1 MMEDWRKKE
10 LQEKA
15 EQVIICMKQMNFF
28 GKEISKISEAF
39 EFMERYWHC
48 DILLKADDDEK
59 DCKFTDFEIPLDGR
73 DRSKVIDVIKEGLTK
88 KAKEY
93 RSGILRLYEELDK
106 LLK

>member
-10 LQEKA
+10 IQKKA
-15 EQVIICMKQMNFF
+15 EQVSICMKQMNFF
-28 GKEISKISEAF
+28 GEEISKISEAF
-39 EFMERYWHC
+39 DFMEHYWHC

-59 DCKFTDFEIPLDGR
+59 DCKFTDFEIPLCGP
-73 DRSKVIDVIKEGLTK
+73 DRSKVIGVIKERLTE

-93 RSGILRLYEELDK
+93 RSGILKLYEVLDE

>member
-1 MMEDWRKKE
+1 MEKKRDTEKSRAGKHLHEANE
-10 LQEKA
+10 L
-15 EQVIICMKQMNFF
+15 F
-28 GKEISKISEAF
+28 GEEISKISEAF
-39 EFMERYWHC
+39 DFMEHYWHC

-59 DCKFTDFEIPLDGR
+59 DCKFTDFEIPLCGP
-73 DRSKVIDVIKEGLTK
+73 DRSKVIDVIKERLTE